1 MRFVR
6 CILGAAFSVQVL
18 LSEEDAPEK
27 CVQHCLKGVCT
38 RSPFS
43 QISKWRLRKGA
54 SGRRSGR
61 REKAGAHKLCPILL
75 LFP

>member
-18 LSEEDAPEK
+18 LSEEDAAEK
-27 CVQHCLKGVCT
+27 YVQHCLKGVCT

-43 QISKWRLRKGA
+43 QISNSVEVKK
-54 SGRRSGR
+54 RSFWP
-61 REKAGAHKLCPILL
+61 EEW
-75 LFP
+75 